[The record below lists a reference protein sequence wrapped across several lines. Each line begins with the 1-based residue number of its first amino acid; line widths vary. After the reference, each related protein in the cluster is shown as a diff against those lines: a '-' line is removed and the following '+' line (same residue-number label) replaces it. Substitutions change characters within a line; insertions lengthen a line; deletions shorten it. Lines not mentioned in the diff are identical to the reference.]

1 LRERPQDIVYV
12 IDELQRLAPD
22 VPRAYVEIA
31 GMGHTPSASDE
42 IALVLHYAAAL
53 LRYYLKGDRATGRG
67 LAAASANATVKGSGL
82 PQ

>member
-1 LRERPQDIVYV
+1 MSSTNCNGLRLTFRVRT
-12 IDELQRLAPD
+12 LRLPAW
-22 VPRAYVEIA
+22 VTLRALL
-31 GMGHTPSASDE
+31 MKSRS
-42 IALVLHYAAAL
+42 VLHYAAAL